1 MYINRSKHCEII
13 DLMNADRYSEL
24 PCSSCIARSSTL
36 CASLADADMFRL
48 YALAT
53 EQGFSVGDTILHQ
66 EQPADYVFSLHTGHA
81 TMFRLTADGKR
92 QILAFLFPG
101 DFVGFTSED
110 NYHYGVTAISS
121 VEACRFER
129 AALESLIE
137 VHPEMDRKLR
147 FTLTRAM
154 DASFE
159 LLFSLGRKD
168 ALQKVA
174 SFIWYVSYRQRKL
187 HQPDNPLHMPMRRA
201 DIADFMGLT
210 IETVSRAFT
219 SLKEMDAIRLHSA
232 YDVEIV
238 DMQRLRSLG
247 IVVAE
252 PSPYMHADPDY
263 YPHKDD

>member
-1 MYINRSKHCEII
+1 MSDISY
-13 DLMNADRYSEL
+13 ADL
-24 PCSSCIARSSTL
+24 PCSRCVARGATL
-36 CASLADADMFRL
+36 CASLSDTDMHSLFRL
-48 YALAT
+48 AT
-53 EQGFSVGDTILHQ
+53 IRDYVTSDLIIHQ
-66 EQPADYVFSLHTGHA
+66 EQPADYVFSIRSGHA

-110 NYHYGVTAISS
+110 NYHYGVSAISP
-121 VEACRFER
+121 VQACRFDR
-129 AALESLIE
+129 TALESLIE
-137 VHPEMDRKLR
+137 QHPEMDRKLR

-174 SFIWYVSYRQRKL
+174 SFIWYVSYRRRKQF
-187 HQPDNPLHMPMRRA
+187 QPDNPVHLPMRRA

-210 IETVSRAFT
+210 IETVSRAI
-219 SLKEMDAIRLHSA
+219 SALKEMEAIRLHGA

-247 IVVAE
+247 VVVAE
-252 PSPYMHADPDY
+252 PSPYMRADPDY

>member
-1 MYINRSKHCEII
+1 M
-13 DLMNADRYSEL
+13 DVTRYSEL
-24 PCSSCIARSSTL
+24 PCSSCSARSATL
-36 CASLADADMFRL
+36 CASLADADMYRL
-48 YALAT
+48 YTLAT
-53 EQGFSVGDTILHQ
+53 EQQFSTGNTIVHQ
-66 EQPADYVFSLHTGHA
+66 EQSADFVFSLRSGHA
-81 TMFRLTADGKR
+81 TMFRLTTDGKR

-110 NYHYGVTAISS
+110 NYHYGVSAISS

-129 AALESLIE
+129 TALESLIE
-137 VHPEMDRKLR
+137 AHPEMDRKLR

-154 DASFE
+154 DASYE
-159 LLFSLGRKD
+159 LFFSLGRKD

-187 HQPDNPLHMPMRRA
+187 HQPENPLHLPMRRA

-219 SLKEMDAIRLHSA
+219 ALKEMDAIRLHGA

-252 PSPYMHADPDY
+252 PSPYTHADPDY